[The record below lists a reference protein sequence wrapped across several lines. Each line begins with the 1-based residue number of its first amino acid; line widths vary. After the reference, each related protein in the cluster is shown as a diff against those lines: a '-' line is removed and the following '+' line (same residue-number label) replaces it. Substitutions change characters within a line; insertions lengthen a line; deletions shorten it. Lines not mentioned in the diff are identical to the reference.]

1 MYKNLQNLTFIF
13 KWVDDYIK
21 MFMHEKSKMHINL
34 LFFHILNLV
43 NLCKLEYIYFH
54 YFFLG
59 SMDKFNFMDVH
70 DAIPKKP
77 QK

>member
-21 MFMHEKSKMHINL
+21 MFMHAKSKMHINL

-54 YFFLG
+54 
-59 SMDKFNFMDVH
+59 
-70 DAIPKKP
+70 
-77 QK
+77 